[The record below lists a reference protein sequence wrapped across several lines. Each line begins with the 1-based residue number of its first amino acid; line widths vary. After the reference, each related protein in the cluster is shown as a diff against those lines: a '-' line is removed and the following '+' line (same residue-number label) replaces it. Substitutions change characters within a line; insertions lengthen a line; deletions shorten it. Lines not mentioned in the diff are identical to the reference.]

1 MWFDD
6 WYGLEQVI
14 IKAVTCFIGL
24 ILLLRL
30 GGKRTLTKMNA
41 FDFVMTFTIGS
52 TLSGIILNETVTVTE
67 GMVALGIII
76 LMQFIIAW
84 MEVRLEW
91 FQKIIKSQ
99 PTILFHNGRF
109 NEKSMRHERITKVE
123 VLAAMRMS
131 GLADPKEADIVLIE
145 TDGRLSV
152 IPKKDGRTDYG
163 VLRTAESFSPKG
175 ELND

>member
-1 MWFDD
+1 
-6 WYGLEQVI
+6 
-14 IKAVTCFIGL
+14 
-24 ILLLRL
+24 
-30 GGKRTLTKMNA
+30 
-41 FDFVMTFTIGS
+41 
-52 TLSGIILNETVTVTE
+52 
-67 GMVALGIII
+67 
-76 LMQFIIAW
+76 
-84 MEVRLEW
+84 
-91 FQKIIKSQ
+91 
-99 PTILFHNGRF
+99 
-109 NEKSMRHERITKVE
+109 MRHERITKVE